1 MSVRRHASSVEKVG
15 RRLVTAT
22 QSSPENNLDSDDS
35 IRKGKSKRIN
45 PQTCAYCC
53 KITLNDDECPS
64 LDSVCMSI
72 SNPPSSGGLA
82 LLSSLHASLPQS
94 SDNGSSSN
102 LTNLSSRPISNP
114 PSSVPPS
121 PALLTIDESDEDM
134 MSSED
139 ERETD
144 PVHVFKRGSLERS
157 PSKSQRMKNFKGLRI
172 DLVAAKNRMRSQCGS
187 LAGQRN
193 AKVADGNV
201 NTETK
206 EEKNMDQSISS

>member
-1 MSVRRHASSVEKVG
+1 
-15 RRLVTAT
+15 
-22 QSSPENNLDSDDS
+22 
-35 IRKGKSKRIN
+35 
-45 PQTCAYCC
+45 
-53 KITLNDDECPS
+53 
-64 LDSVCMSI
+64 
-72 SNPPSSGGLA
+72 
-82 LLSSLHASLPQS
+82 
-94 SDNGSSSN
+94 
-102 LTNLSSRPISNP
+102 
-114 PSSVPPS
+114 
-121 PALLTIDESDEDM
+121 

-206 EEKNMDQSISS
+206 EKENTDQSISSEEDEEEKDQEGSCSSGNDSDYYPSDFDFELEESIKEAESKIEELDGYPSDFEEELE